1 MTIIKD
7 SIVVVTGA
15 SSGIGAAAAKAMA
28 RRGGRVVLL
37 ARTQSALEAVAA
49 EIAAEG
55 GEAKA
60 YAADLTD
67 AEAVDRVTKAVRDE
81 IGIPDIVINNA
92 GAGRWLFVEE
102 TSPAEMAQMM
112 AAPYFAAFFVTR
124 AFLPEM
130 LKRGSGHFVS
140 VGSPASLLPW
150 PGAAA
155 YTAARW
161 ALHGFTEALRA
172 DLYGTGLRV
181 TMVIAGKVDSPYWEH
196 NPGSEERAPKIARL
210 IPTLKVE
217 QAADA
222 IVRAVESNKRQTV
235 IPFMVGLFAAMHRFF
250 PRPVEALVHGTGWR
264 RSHG

>member
-1 MTIIKD
+1 MTTIKG
-7 SIVVVTGA
+7 SVIVVTGA
-15 SSGIGAAAAKAMA
+15 SSGIGATAAKTMA

-49 EIAAEG
+49 EIAADG
-55 GEAKA
+55 GEASA
-60 YAADLTD
+60 YPADLTD
-67 AEAVDRVTKAVRDE
+67 AEAVDRIAKAIRDE

-112 AAPYFAAFFVTR
+112 AAPYFAAFYIAR

-130 LKRGSGHFVS
+130 LKRGRGHFVS
-140 VGSPASLLPW
+140 IGSPASLLPW

-181 TMVIAGKVDSPYWEH
+181 TLVIAGKVDSPYWAH

-217 QAADA
+217 QVVEA
-222 IVRAVESNKRQTV
+222 IVRAVEGNRRQV
-235 IPFMVGLFAAMHRFF
+235 IVPFMLRLFAALYRFF
-250 PRPVEALVHGTGWR
+250 PRPVEGLVHGTGWR
-264 RSHG
+264 RSHS

>member
-7 SIVVVTGA
+7 RIVVVTGA
-15 SSGIGAAAAKAMA
+15 SSGIGATAAKAIA

-49 EIAAEG
+49 EIAADG
-55 GEAKA
+55 GEASA
-60 YAADLTD
+60 YPADLTD
-67 AEAVDRVTKAVRDE
+67 AEAVDRVAKAVRDE

-92 GAGRWLFVEE
+92 GAGRWLFVVE
-102 TSPAEMAQMM
+102 TSPTEMAQMM
-112 AAPYFAAFFVTR
+112 AAPYFAAFYVTR

-130 LKRGSGHFVS
+130 LKRGRGHFVS

-155 YTAARW
+155 YTAARL

-181 TMVIAGKVDSPYWEH
+181 TMVIAGKVDSPYWAH

-217 QAADA
+217 QVVEA
-222 IVRAVESNKRQTV
+222 IVRAVEGNRRQV
-235 IPFMVGLFAAMHRFF
+235 IVPFMLRLFAALYRFF
-250 PRPVEALVHGTGWR
+250 PRPVEGLVHGTGWR
-264 RSHG
+264 RSHS